1 MKYEIAIRVDTNDA
15 DYVTETS
22 EIDSDDLQKIKPL
35 IEAIKGFQ
43 PYKTPH
49 ADHLG
54 DYTWKHDHNY
64 PTGECVREDLG
75 QKSGREYYGL
85 SEEVHDLFEDL
96 LPFQEYG
103 FHTIESITITP
114 AVEKT
119 VLL

>member
-1 MKYEIAIRVDTNDA
+1 MKYEIAIKVDTNDA
-15 DYVTETS
+15 DYVTEIS
-22 EIDSDDLQKIKPL
+22 EIDSDELQTIKPL

-43 PYKTPH
+43 PYEWKSP
-49 ADHLG
+49 DR

-64 PTGECVREDLG
+64 PTGECIREDLG
-75 QKSGREYYGL
+75 QKSGREYYGF

-96 LPFQEYG
+96 LPFREYG